1 MTQISGSLVA
11 IVTPM
16 HEDGSLDFP
25 SLRSLIDWH
34 IAEGTDGIV
43 IVGTSGESPTVSVEE
58 HRELIRVAVEQVN
71 KRIPVIAGT
80 GGNSTLEAVELT
92 AYAKSVGADASL
104 QVVPYYN
111 KPTQEG
117 MYLHFRK
124 VAESVD
130 LPVILYNVPGRT
142 VADMSVDTMLRIAQV
157 PGVIGVKEATGN
169 IDRAAQLIKS
179 APASFNIYSG
189 DDPTAIALM
198 LLGGHGNISVTA
210 NVAPRAMH
218 ELCAAA
224 MRGDVE
230 TARRIHMQLLSV
242 HKNLFVESNPIP
254 VKWALQAMGK
264 MAGGIRLPLT
274 PLAPQY
280 HEIVRASLQDAGLLS

>member
-1 MTQISGSLVA
+1 
-11 IVTPM
+11 
-16 HEDGSLDFP
+16 
-25 SLRSLIDWH
+25 
-34 IAEGTDGIV
+34 
-43 IVGTSGESPTVSVEE
+43 
-58 HRELIRVAVEQVN
+58 
-71 KRIPVIAGT
+71 
-80 GGNSTLEAVELT
+80 
-92 AYAKSVGADASL
+92 
-104 QVVPYYN
+104 
-111 KPTQEG
+111 
-117 MYLHFRK
+117 
-124 VAESVD
+124 VD

-142 VADMSVDTMLRIAQV
+142 VADMTVETMLRLADV
-157 PGVIGVKEATGN
+157 PGIIGVKEATGN
-169 IDRAAQLIKS
+169 IDRAAQLIKG
-179 APASFNIYSG
+179 APASFKIYSG

-264 MAGGIRLPLT
+264 MGGGIRLPLT

-280 HEIVRASLQDAGLLS
+280 HEVVRASLKDAGLLS